1 MRANRIAAEK
11 RCMLRL
17 RIFASERRGLTVSGL
32 ALRKKITQTL
42 LLGFCRTDLAVSRCG
57 TKADGE
63 SQRNAAQN
71 TRELAV
77 QRMARGRYRARK
89 TTQRQAQVPKAP
101 LFCSATKVHT
111 RQRARGGAI
120 RTAKE
125 KTPLT
130 SRTGLISV
138 L

>member
-11 RCMLRL
+11 HCVLRL
-17 RIFASERRGLTVSGL
+17 RVFASERRGLTVSGL
-32 ALRKKITQTL
+32 ALGKKITQTL
-42 LLGFCRTDLAVSRCG
+42 MLFCCRADLAVSCCG
-57 TKADGE
+57 TKADDE
-63 SQRNAAQN
+63 RQRKAAQN
-71 TRELAV
+71 ARESLV
-77 QRMARGRYRARK
+77 RKMAKGRYRARK

-120 RTAKE
+120 RMPKE

-130 SRTGLISV
+130 LRTGWISV